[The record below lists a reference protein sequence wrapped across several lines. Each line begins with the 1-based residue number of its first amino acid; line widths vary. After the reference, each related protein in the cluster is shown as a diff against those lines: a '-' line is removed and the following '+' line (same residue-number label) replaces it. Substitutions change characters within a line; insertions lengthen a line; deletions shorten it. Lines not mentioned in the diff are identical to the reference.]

1 VGTFQSTNGPIPV
14 GGFPNVPATYS
25 GTVNG
30 STMTLNV
37 TGPVTQSYS
46 LSFGVQMTGECVCAL

>member
-1 VGTFQSTNGPIPV
+1 
-14 GGFPNVPATYS
+14 
-25 GTVNG
+25 
-30 STMTLNV
+30 MTLNV